1 MVLEH
6 ALPSKKIERAPFLV
20 AVLAFAFVG
29 FAVMVTLFSYSY
41 LGELYPSA
49 SGLFIIMLVVMPS
62 IPFFLHE
69 MIREEREEEILKKS
83 VKSIPRKQF
92 EKAKKVGFLDV
103 YWNVIELYA
112 FFFIGTILGFAFFS
126 SILSEE
132 VSSKMFMDLRGFLP
146 PSVGGFLS
154 RGELMKFQNY
164 FFHNIEV
171 LFLMLLFSLLYSIGS
186 IFILV
191 LNAGVIGIL
200 LERFIRVEFTKS
212 AAYGV
217 FAYPVAFIVGSLE
230 GLLVLLPHSM
240 FEFSAYFVGSI
251 AGGLLSIAIERRAYR
266 KKEFGAMLFDVVKLL
281 AIAVVLL
288 AIGAAIESS
297 Y

>member
-29 FAVMVTLFSYSY
+29 FAVMITLVSYSY

-69 MIREEREEEILKKS
+69 MIREEREEEILKKF
-83 VKSIPRKQF
+83 VKSIPKKQF
-92 EKAKKVGFLDV
+92 EKGKNIGFLDV
-103 YWNVIELYA
+103 YGNVIELYA

-126 SILSEE
+126 SVLSEE
-132 VSSKMFMDLRGFLP
+132 VSVKMFADLRGFLP
-146 PSVGGFLS
+146 PMIGEFLS
-154 RGELMKFQNY
+154 KGELIKFQNY
-164 FFHNIEV
+164 FFHNLEV
-171 LFLMLLFSLLYSIGS
+171 LFLMMLFSLLYSIGS

-191 LNAGVIGIL
+191 LNAAVIGIL
-200 LERFIRVEFTKS
+200 LERFIRVAFTRF
-212 AAYGV
+212 ATYGI

-230 GLLVLLPHSM
+230 GLLGLLPHGI
-240 FEFSAYFVGSI
+240 FEFSAFFVGSI
-251 AGGLLSIAIERRAYR
+251 AGGMLSIAIERRAYR
-266 KKEFGAMLFDVVKLL
+266 KKEFGAILFDVVKLIV
-281 AIAVVLL
+281 IAVVLL
-288 AIGAAIESS
+288 AIGALIESS